1 MLKLMRKITG
11 NKLDLFYKGIV
22 FTALENGAAAGALAF
37 FCLFFIALY
46 EGSLQAPLLW
56 WGMAGVYLCFALRG
70 AFSIVSH
77 NKMMTAAYEIT
88 AGVRLKLGDHLRRLP
103 MGFFAGRDLGSLS
116 NHVLQDAGLLDF
128 LFSHIVIRFVSSL
141 VLPVF
146 LAVLLIYLQ
155 PALAA
160 VAMVPLLFAVPV
172 LLYSRR
178 IVRKQGHERLSFI
191 DKTDAAVLEYIQGI
205 RVMKSYGILGSQN
218 KKLFE
223 FINELSR
230 KSLNFEAA
238 VMTPGMAF
246 TAVVEFG
253 FAALLLVSAVF
264 YNSGQLQG
272 MTVVLFLVVAYYFYA
287 QMFDIMQYSLLSQYM
302 INAGQRIETILDSP
316 PILCPANPQ
325 TPDSYDIRFS
335 DVSFAYSTHDVL
347 SHIDLSI
354 REKTMTALVGPSG
367 SGKTTLANLMALFWN
382 DYRGEIH
389 IGGVELRAMDP
400 EKLLE
405 KFAFVFQDVYLF
417 SDTIINNIWVGN
429 TEATREQVLEAAK
442 KAHCHDFISRLP
454 DGYDTMVGEGGCTL
468 SGGEKQRISI
478 ARAMLKDA
486 PIIVLDEAT
495 TALDPANEALIQNAV
510 DTLVQS
516 KTLVVI
522 AHRLNTVI
530 GADQIVVLDKG
541 KVVECGTHAELLEH
555 KGRYRAMWDSMV
567 GGDAARCDDN
577 TDRKSVV

>member
-510 DTLVQS
+510 DILVQS

-577 TDRKSVV
+577 TPATAR

>member
-1 MLKLMRKITG
+1 MLKLIRKITG

-253 FAALLLVSAVF
+253 FAALLLVSAFF

-577 TDRKSVV
+577 TPATAR

>member
-1 MLKLMRKITG
+1 
-11 NKLDLFYKGIV
+11 
-22 FTALENGAAAGALAF
+22 
-37 FCLFFIALY
+37 
-46 EGSLQAPLLW
+46 
-56 WGMAGVYLCFALRG
+56 
-70 AFSIVSH
+70 
-77 NKMMTAAYEIT
+77 
-88 AGVRLKLGDHLRRLP
+88 

-478 ARAMLKDA
+478 ARAK
-486 PIIVLDEAT
+486 
-495 TALDPANEALIQNAV
+495 
-510 DTLVQS
+510 
-516 KTLVVI
+516 
-522 AHRLNTVI
+522 I
-530 GADQIVVLDKG
+530 G
-541 KVVECGTHAELLEH
+541 
-555 KGRYRAMWDSMV
+555 RASCRERV
-567 GGDAARCDDN
+567 
-577 TDRKSVV
+577 

>member
-103 MGFFAGRDLGSLS
+103 LGFFAGRDLGSLS

-577 TDRKSVV
+577 TPATAR

>member
-1 MLKLMRKITG
+1 MLKLIRKITG

-56 WGMAGVYLCFALRG
+56 WGMAGVYLWFALRG

-246 TAVVEFG
+246 TAAVEFG
-253 FAALLLVSAVF
+253 FAALLLVSAFF

-577 TDRKSVV
+577 TPATAR

>member
-1 MLKLMRKITG
+1 MLKLIRKITG

-160 VAMVPLLFAVPV
+160 VAMGPLLFAVPV

-246 TAVVEFG
+246 TAAVEFG

-577 TDRKSVV
+577 TPATAR

>member
-1 MLKLMRKITG
+1 MLKLIRKITG

-128 LFSHIVIRFVSSL
+128 LFSQIVIRFVSSL

-246 TAVVEFG
+246 TAAVEFG

-325 TPDSYDIRFS
+325 PPDSYDIRFS

-577 TDRKSVV
+577 TPATAR

>member
-429 TEATREQVLEAAK
+429 TEATREQV
-442 KAHCHDFISRLP
+442 
-454 DGYDTMVGEGGCTL
+454 
-468 SGGEKQRISI
+468 
-478 ARAMLKDA
+478 
-486 PIIVLDEAT
+486 
-495 TALDPANEALIQNAV
+495 
-510 DTLVQS
+510 
-516 KTLVVI
+516 
-522 AHRLNTVI
+522 
-530 GADQIVVLDKG
+530 
-541 KVVECGTHAELLEH
+541 
-555 KGRYRAMWDSMV
+555 
-567 GGDAARCDDN
+567 
-577 TDRKSVV
+577 

>member
-1 MLKLMRKITG
+1 MI
-11 NKLDLFYKGIV
+11 I
-22 FTALENGAAAGALAF
+22 
-37 FCLFFIALY
+37 
-46 EGSLQAPLLW
+46 S
-56 WGMAGVYLCFALRG
+56 
-70 AFSIVSH
+70 
-77 NKMMTAAYEIT
+77 
-88 AGVRLKLGDHLRRLP
+88 GDFP
-103 MGFFAGRDLGSLS
+103 GFFAGRDLGSLS

-128 LFSHIVIRFVSSL
+128 LFSHIVIMFVSIL

-246 TAVVEFG
+246 TAAVEFG
-253 FAALLLVSAVF
+253 FAALLLVSAFF

-429 TEATREQVLEAAK
+429 TEATRE
-442 KAHCHDFISRLP
+442 
-454 DGYDTMVGEGGCTL
+454 
-468 SGGEKQRISI
+468 
-478 ARAMLKDA
+478 
-486 PIIVLDEAT
+486 
-495 TALDPANEALIQNAV
+495 
-510 DTLVQS
+510 
-516 KTLVVI
+516 
-522 AHRLNTVI
+522 
-530 GADQIVVLDKG
+530 
-541 KVVECGTHAELLEH
+541 
-555 KGRYRAMWDSMV
+555 
-567 GGDAARCDDN
+567 
-577 TDRKSVV
+577 

>member
-128 LFSHIVIRFVSSL
+128 LFSHIFIRFVSSL

-454 DGYDTMVGEGGCTL
+454 DGYDTMVGEGGCKL

-577 TDRKSVV
+577 TPATAR

>member
-1 MLKLMRKITG
+1 MLKLIRKITG

-37 FCLFFIALY
+37 FCLFFIAVY

-246 TAVVEFG
+246 TAAVEFG

-577 TDRKSVV
+577 TPATAR

>member
-1 MLKLMRKITG
+1 
-11 NKLDLFYKGIV
+11 
-22 FTALENGAAAGALAF
+22 
-37 FCLFFIALY
+37 
-46 EGSLQAPLLW
+46 
-56 WGMAGVYLCFALRG
+56 
-70 AFSIVSH
+70 
-77 NKMMTAAYEIT
+77 
-88 AGVRLKLGDHLRRLP
+88 

-577 TDRKSVV
+577 TPATAR

>member
-325 TPDSYDIRFS
+325 PPHSYDLRFS

-577 TDRKSVV
+577 TPATAR

>member
-1 MLKLMRKITG
+1 MLKLIRKITG

-246 TAVVEFG
+246 TAAVEFG
-253 FAALLLVSAVF
+253 FAALLLVSAFF
-264 YNSGQLQG
+264 YNSGPLQG

-577 TDRKSVV
+577 TPATAR

>member
-1 MLKLMRKITG
+1 MLKLIRKITG

-246 TAVVEFG
+246 TAAVEFG
-253 FAALLLVSAVF
+253 FAALLLVSAFF

-367 SGKTTLANLMALFWN
+367 SCKTTLANLMALFWN

-577 TDRKSVV
+577 TPATAR

>member
-272 MTVVLFLVVAYYFYA
+272 MTVVLFLVVAYYVYA

-577 TDRKSVV
+577 TPATAR

>member
-77 NKMMTAAYEIT
+77 NKMMIAAYEIT

-577 TDRKSVV
+577 TPATAR

>member
-1 MLKLMRKITG
+1 MLKLIRKITG
-11 NKLDLFYKGIV
+11 NKLDLFYKGRV

-246 TAVVEFG
+246 TAAVEFG

-577 TDRKSVV
+577 TPATAR

>member
-11 NKLDLFYKGIV
+11 NKLDLFYKGSV
-22 FTALENGAAAGALAF
+22 FTALEHGAAAGALAF

-577 TDRKSVV
+577 TPATAR

>member
-246 TAVVEFG
+246 TAAVEFG

-486 PIIVLDEAT
+486 PIIALDEAT

-577 TDRKSVV
+577 TPATAR

>member
-1 MLKLMRKITG
+1 MLKLIRKITG

-70 AFSIVSH
+70 AFSIVTH

-88 AGVRLKLGDHLRRLP
+88 AGVRLKLRDHLRRLP

-146 LAVLLIYLQ
+146 LAVLFIYLQ

-246 TAVVEFG
+246 TAAVEFG

-577 TDRKSVV
+577 TPATAR

>member
-103 MGFFAGRDLGSLS
+103 MGFFSGRDLGSLS

-155 PALAA
+155 PALAV

-223 FINELSR
+223 FITELSR

-246 TAVVEFG
+246 TAAVEFG
-253 FAALLLVSAVF
+253 FAALLLVSAFF

-577 TDRKSVV
+577 TPATAR

>member
-335 DVSFAYSTHDVL
+335 DVSFAYSTHEVL

-577 TDRKSVV
+577 TPATAR

>member
-1 MLKLMRKITG
+1 MLKLIRKITG

-246 TAVVEFG
+246 TAAVEFG
-253 FAALLLVSAVF
+253 FAALLLVSAFF

-577 TDRKSVV
+577 TPATAR

>member
-1 MLKLMRKITG
+1 MLKLIRKITG

-128 LFSHIVIRFVSSL
+128 LFSNIVIRFVSSL

-246 TAVVEFG
+246 TAAVEFG
-253 FAALLLVSAVF
+253 FAALLLVSAFF

-577 TDRKSVV
+577 TPATAR

>member
-37 FCLFFIALY
+37 FCLFFIALF

-103 MGFFAGRDLGSLS
+103 MGCFSGRDLGSLS

-246 TAVVEFG
+246 TAAVEFG
-253 FAALLLVSAVF
+253 FAALLLVSAFF

-577 TDRKSVV
+577 TPATAR

>member
-382 DYRGEIH
+382 DYRGETH

-577 TDRKSVV
+577 TPATAR

>member
-522 AHRLNTVI
+522 AHRLNTVL

-577 TDRKSVV
+577 TPATAR

>member
-1 MLKLMRKITG
+1 MLKLIRKITG

-246 TAVVEFG
+246 TAAVEFG
-253 FAALLLVSAVF
+253 FAALLLVSAFF

-335 DVSFAYSTHDVL
+335 DDSFAYSTHDVL

-577 TDRKSVV
+577 TPATAR

>member
-1 MLKLMRKITG
+1 MLKLIRKITG

-246 TAVVEFG
+246 TAAVEFG
-253 FAALLLVSAVF
+253 FAALLLVSAFF

-555 KGRYRAMWDSMV
+555 NGRYRAMWDSMV

-577 TDRKSVV
+577 TPATAR

>member
-1 MLKLMRKITG
+1 MLKLIRKITG

-146 LAVLLIYLQ
+146 LAVLFIYLQ

-246 TAVVEFG
+246 TAAVEFG

-389 IGGVELRAMDP
+389 LGGVELRAMDP

-577 TDRKSVV
+577 TPATAR

>member
-246 TAVVEFG
+246 TAAVEFG

-577 TDRKSVV
+577 TPATAR

>member
-577 TDRKSVV
+577 TPATAR

>member
-56 WGMAGVYLCFALRG
+56 WGMAGVYLCFGLRG

-577 TDRKSVV
+577 TPATAR

>member
-287 QMFDIMQYSLLSQYM
+287 QMFDIMLYSLLSQYM

-577 TDRKSVV
+577 TPATAR

>member
-191 DKTDAAVLEYIQGI
+191 DKTDAAVLAYIQGI

-577 TDRKSVV
+577 TPATAR

>member
-1 MLKLMRKITG
+1 MLKLIRKITG

-246 TAVVEFG
+246 TAAVEFG

-577 TDRKSVV
+577 TPATAR